1 MVNLNHPQL
10 DPNLNRTRR
19 IPGSAASVTR
29 MPDPDLFQPDV
40 DPKDPYKPTH
50 TGLFDG
56 KITDEKGTERAYTV
70 YVPTTMKTS
79 GNMALIF
86 IESGKRAR
94 DFIAE
99 YSWCSVLEA
108 CETSA
113 YFLEAPDGWDREN
126 PGVELDA
133 ATKMLA
139 EMRCMELFAANAPSV
154 YALGFGDGAY
164 AAAVF
169 AMTHCS
175 VLASW
180 AAFGDCRID
189 PELIRYIG
197 NTASDCDP
205 TIPKRLVKLPTF
217 IIDGSDENH
226 PLVSYFREACSCR
239 DEKLWNEFGRV
250 YRQKPKAGEF
260 YLNDPAISEVW
271 QGDPGRI
278 QSIGIEKVVEEMM
291 KFVTSYRRWAG
302 EGNAYIRRAETPQ
315 SMRFKEYRKEIDG
328 LVRLWHVFEPTA
340 YLKKKKDKY
349 PLVIAIHGFSCSG
362 PFFAENSGWPMI
374 AEERGFICVF
384 PTAYPRKRKDSP
396 NGRPSLFS
404 GNIART
410 PNWNSA
416 VIPEDNGPDE
426 ISFFRQMIKDIEENY
441 PIDPERIYVSGHSN
455 GSAMTQQLMRYMPEV
470 FAGFNPVG
478 GIESGMDGKAVPEPD
493 DTIRP
498 VWYILGE
505 FDRAGMYLEAHTS
518 EVFENLCKTNQC
530 SFENRKF
537 YETGI
542 HNITV
547 AKNKDGDPLVK
558 FSGLKNYPHSFSPE
572 VALMVWDDFFAKLR
586 RKTDGS
592 IEYLG

>member
-1 MVNLNHPQL
+1 MTNLKHPQL

-19 IPGSAASVTR
+19 TPGSAASVVR
-29 MPDPDLFQPDV
+29 MPNPDLFQPDV

-56 KITDEKGTERAYTV
+56 SITDENGVLRPYTV
-70 YVPTTMKTS
+70 YVPSTMKTS
-79 GNMALIF
+79 GNMALVF
-86 IESGKRAR
+86 IESGKKARA
-94 DFIAE
+94 FIE
-99 YSWCSVLEA
+99 EHNWREVLEA

-113 YFLEAPDGWDREN
+113 YFLEAPNGWDTEN
-126 PGVELDA
+126 PGLELDA

-164 AAAVF
+164 PAAVF

-180 AAFGDCRID
+180 AAYGNCRID
-189 PELIRYIG
+189 PELIRLIG
-197 NTASDCDP
+197 ESPSDCDP
-205 TIPKRLVKLPTF
+205 VIPKRLVKLPSF
-217 IIDGSDENH
+217 IIDGGEDH
-226 PLVSYFREACSCR
+226 PLVSYFRSACACGEEALRS
-239 DEKLWNEFGRV
+239 EFADI
-250 YRQKPKAGEF
+250 YRQAPKAGEF

-271 QGDPGRI
+271 QGDPEIARELGLDRM
-278 QSIGIEKVVEEMM
+278 IEQMM

-302 EGNAYIRRAETPQ
+302 EGNAYIRRAQTPQ
-315 SMRFKEYRKEIDG
+315 SLGFKEYRKEIDG
-328 LVRLWHVFEPTA
+328 LIRLWHVFEPEA
-340 YLKKKKDKY
+340 YRRGAKEKY

-374 AEERGFICVF
+374 AQERGFICVF
-384 PTAYPRKRKDSP
+384 PTAYPWKRNAAP
-396 NGRPSLFS
+396 GGRASLFS

-410 PNWNSA
+410 PNWNSGIEA
-416 VIPEDNGPDE
+416 APEGPDE
-426 ISFFRQMIKDIEENY
+426 ISFFRQMIADLEERY

-455 GSAMTQQLMRYMPEV
+455 GSAMTQRLMRLMPEK

-478 GIESGMDGKAVPEPD
+478 GIEGNAEGKAVPQPD
-493 DTIRP
+493 DTVRP

-505 FDRAGMYLEAHTS
+505 YDRAGMYLNGLTA
-518 EVFENLCKTNQC
+518 EVFESLCKTNRC
-530 SFENRKF
+530 SFQNRSF
-537 YETGI
+537 YESGI

-547 AKNKDGDPLVK
+547 AKNEKGDPLVK

-586 RKTDGS
+586 RKADGS